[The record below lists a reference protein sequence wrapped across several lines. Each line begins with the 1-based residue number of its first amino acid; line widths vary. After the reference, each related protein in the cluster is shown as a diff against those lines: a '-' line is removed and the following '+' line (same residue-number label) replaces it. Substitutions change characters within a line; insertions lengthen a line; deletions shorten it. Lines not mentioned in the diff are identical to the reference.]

1 MQRSQISH
9 SRWIRLAH
17 VQSASP
23 VTGGLSPETLSSLRR
38 RRALYTLTTGILSA
52 LMFLGVTDTLGWT
65 SAYGVSS
72 AVVEVSSAGRT
83 LRVRY
88 PEVTRPALA
97 SPFDITVVDPDGFD
111 EPVRLR
117 LNRDFFQLWDE
128 NGWYPEPSSERSQGE
143 WIEIEFDPPSGDELR
158 VSFDARIEPAVQS
171 GRAGEVAL
179 MDGTEAVV
187 TARFDVAVRP

>member
-1 MQRSQISH
+1 
-9 SRWIRLAH
+9 
-17 VQSASP
+17 
-23 VTGGLSPETLSSLRR
+23 
-38 RRALYTLTTGILSA
+38 
-52 LMFLGVTDTLGWT
+52 MFLGVTDTLGWT

-143 WIEIEFDPPSGDELR
+143 WIEIE
-158 VSFDARIEPAVQS
+158 
-171 GRAGEVAL
+171 
-179 MDGTEAVV
+179 
-187 TARFDVAVRP
+187 